1 MASPKHVKSKI
12 HAKKRRLSFVIKN
25 PFMFGVLVLGILF
38 ILFCAFFYAFGY
50 VNGQKA
56 QKANDDIAFEA
67 IVQEAEERYNNMV
80 AEYEARLNTP
90 TEEVNTYNAEAEYI
104 AKLLYGQAR
113 YNSPE
118 AQKAIAWLIINRV
131 ESPYYPNSVQEVVEQ
146 QSQWMGYNDNNIIE
160 DRLYEVALTAV
171 NDWHNG
177 AHRPFSADFLYMVWT
192 SDEITL
198 RTTFEETRG
207 TQYLTVK

>member
-12 HAKKRRLSFVIKN
+12 HAKKHRLSFVIKN
-25 PFMFGVLVLGILF
+25 PFMFGILVLGILF

-67 IVQEAEERYNNMV
+67 IVQEAENRYNNMV

-90 TEEVNTYNAEAEYI
+90 IEEDTYNTEAEYI

-113 YNSPE
+113 YNSLE

-146 QSQWMGYNDNNIIE
+146 PSQWMGYNDNNIIE

>member
-1 MASPKHVKSKI
+1 MASPKHVKPKTRT
-12 HAKKRRLSFVIKN
+12 KKRRLSFVIKN
-25 PFMFGVLVLGILF
+25 PFMFGILVLGILF

-67 IVQEAEERYNNMV
+67 IVQEAENRYNNMV
-80 AEYEARLNTP
+80 AEYEARLNIP
-90 TEEVNTYNAEAEYI
+90 IEEDTYNAEAEYI

-146 QSQWMGYNDNNIIE
+146 PSQWMGYNDNNIIE
-160 DRLYEVALTAV
+160 DNLYEIALTAV

>member
-1 MASPKHVKSKI
+1 MASPKHVKPKI
-12 HAKKRRLSFVIKN
+12 HANKRRLSFVIKN
-25 PFMFGVLVLGILF
+25 PFMFGILVLGILF

-67 IVQEAEERYNNMV
+67 IVQEAENRYNNMV

-90 TEEVNTYNAEAEYI
+90 IEEDTYNAEAEYI

-146 QSQWMGYNDNNIIE
+146 PSQWMGYNDNNIIE

-171 NDWHNG
+171 NNWHNG

>member
-1 MASPKHVKSKI
+1 MASPKHVRPKTRT
-12 HAKKRRLSFVIKN
+12 KKRRLSFVIKN
-25 PFMFGVLVLGILF
+25 PFMFGILVLGILF

-67 IVQEAEERYNNMV
+67 IVQEAENRYNNMV
-80 AEYEARLNTP
+80 ADYEARLNTP
-90 TEEVNTYNAEAEYI
+90 IEEDTYNAEAEYI

-146 QSQWMGYNDNNIIE
+146 PSQWMGYNDNNIIE
-160 DRLYEVALTAV
+160 DSLYEIALTAV

>member
-1 MASPKHVKSKI
+1 MASPKHVKPKTRT
-12 HAKKRRLSFVIKN
+12 KKRRLSFVIKN
-25 PFMFGVLVLGILF
+25 PFMFGILVLGILF

-50 VNGQKA
+50 VNGQKV
-56 QKANDDIAFEA
+56 QKANDDIAFDA
-67 IVQEAEERYNNMV
+67 IVQEAENRYNNMV

-90 TEEVNTYNAEAEYI
+90 IEEDTYNAEAEYI

-146 QSQWMGYNDNNIIE
+146 PSQWMGYNDNNIIE

>member
-1 MASPKHVKSKI
+1 MASPKHVKPKTRT
-12 HAKKRRLSFVIKN
+12 KKRRLSFVIKN
-25 PFMFGVLVLGILF
+25 PFMFGILVLGILF

-67 IVQEAEERYNNMV
+67 IVQEAENRYNNMV

-90 TEEVNTYNAEAEYI
+90 IEEDNYNAEAEYI

-113 YNSPE
+113 YNSLE

-146 QSQWMGYNDNNIIE
+146 PLQWMGYNDNNIIE

>member
-1 MASPKHVKSKI
+1 MASPKHVKPKTRT
-12 HAKKRRLSFVIKN
+12 KKRRLSFVIKN
-25 PFMFGVLVLGILF
+25 PFMFGILVLGILF

-67 IVQEAEERYNNMV
+67 IVQEAENRYNNMV

-90 TEEVNTYNAEAEYI
+90 IEEDTYNAEAEYI

-118 AQKAIAWLIINRV
+118 VQKAIAWLIINRV

-146 QSQWMGYNDNNIIE
+146 PSQWMGYNDNNIIE

-177 AHRPFSADFLYMVWT
+177 AHRPFSSDFLYMVWT

>member
-1 MASPKHVKSKI
+1 MASPKHVKPKI
-12 HAKKRRLSFVIKN
+12 HAKKRGLSFVIKN
-25 PFMFGVLVLGILF
+25 PFMFGILVLGILF
-38 ILFCAFFYAFGY
+38 ILFCTFFYAFGY

-67 IVQEAEERYNNMV
+67 IVQEAENRYNNMV
-80 AEYEARLNTP
+80 AEYEARLNKP
-90 TEEVNTYNAEAEYI
+90 IEEDNYNAEAEYI

-131 ESPYYPNSVQEVVEQ
+131 ESPYCPNTVQEVVEQ
-146 QSQWMGYNDNNIIE
+146 PSQWMGYNDNNIIE

>member
-1 MASPKHVKSKI
+1 MASPKHVKPKTRT
-12 HAKKRRLSFVIKN
+12 KKRRLSFVIKN
-25 PFMFGVLVLGILF
+25 PFMFGILVLGILF

-56 QKANDDIAFEA
+56 QKANDDIALEA
-67 IVQEAEERYNNMV
+67 IVQEAENRYNNMV
-80 AEYEARLNTP
+80 AEYEARINTP
-90 TEEVNTYNAEAEYI
+90 IEEDTYNAEAEYI

-131 ESPYYPNSVQEVVEQ
+131 ESPYYPNSIQEVVEQ
-146 QSQWMGYNDNNIIE
+146 PSQWMGYNDNNIIE

>member
-1 MASPKHVKSKI
+1 MASPKHVKPKTRT
-12 HAKKRRLSFVIKN
+12 KKRRLSFVIKN
-25 PFMFGVLVLGILF
+25 PFMFGILVLGILF

-67 IVQEAEERYNNMV
+67 IVQEAENRYNNMV

-90 TEEVNTYNAEAEYI
+90 IEEDTYNAVAEYI

-113 YNSPE
+113 YTSPE
-118 AQKAIAWLIINRV
+118 VQKAIAWLIINRV

>member
-1 MASPKHVKSKI
+1 M
-12 HAKKRRLSFVIKN
+12 
-25 PFMFGVLVLGILF
+25 LGILF

-90 TEEVNTYNAEAEYI
+90 TEEVNAYNAEAEYI

-146 QSQWMGYNDNNIIE
+146 PSQWIGYNDNNIIE

>member
-1 MASPKHVKSKI
+1 MASPKHVKPKTRT
-12 HAKKRRLSFVIKN
+12 KKRRLSFVIKN
-25 PFMFGVLVLGILF
+25 PFMFGILVLGILF

-67 IVQEAEERYNNMV
+67 IVQEAENRYNNMV
-80 AEYEARLNTP
+80 AEYEARLNAP
-90 TEEVNTYNAEAEYI
+90 IEEDTYNAEAEYI

-146 QSQWMGYNDNNIIE
+146 PSQWMGYNDNNIIE

>member
-1 MASPKHVKSKI
+1 MASPKHVKPKTRT
-12 HAKKRRLSFVIKN
+12 KKRRLSFVIKN
-25 PFMFGVLVLGILF
+25 PFMFGILVLGILF

-67 IVQEAEERYNNMV
+67 IVQEAENRYNNMV

-90 TEEVNTYNAEAEYI
+90 IEEDTYNAEAEYI

-131 ESPYYPNSVQEVVEQ
+131 ESPYYPNSIQEVVEQ
-146 QSQWMGYNDNNIIE
+146 PSQWMGYNDNNIIE

>member
-38 ILFCAFFYAFGY
+38 ILFCTFFYAFGY

-67 IVQEAEERYNNMV
+67 IVQEAENRYNNMV

-90 TEEVNTYNAEAEYI
+90 IEEDAYNAEAEYI

-146 QSQWMGYNDNNIIE
+146 PSQWMGYNDNNIIE

-177 AHRPFSADFLYMVWT
+177 AHRPFSADFLYMVWA

>member
-1 MASPKHVKSKI
+1 MASPKHVKPKT
-12 HAKKRRLSFVIKN
+12 HTKKRRLSFVIKN
-25 PFMFGVLVLGILF
+25 PFMFGILVLGILF

-67 IVQEAEERYNNMV
+67 IVQEAENRYNNMV
-80 AEYEARLNTP
+80 AEYEARLNT
-90 TEEVNTYNAEAEYI
+90 TIEEDNYNAEAEYI

-146 QSQWMGYNDNNIIE
+146 PSQWMGYNDNNIIE

>member
-1 MASPKHVKSKI
+1 MASPKHIKPKI
-12 HAKKRRLSFVIKN
+12 HTKKPRLNFIIKN
-25 PFMFGVLVLGILF
+25 PFMFGILVLGILF

-67 IVQEAEERYNNMV
+67 IVQEAENRYNNMV

-90 TEEVNTYNAEAEYI
+90 IEEDNYNAEAEYI

-146 QSQWMGYNDNNIIE
+146 PSQWMGYNDNNIIE

-177 AHRPFSADFLYMVWT
+177 AHRPFSSDFLYMVWT

>member
-1 MASPKHVKSKI
+1 MASPKHVKPKTRT
-12 HAKKRRLSFVIKN
+12 KKRRLSFVIKN

-67 IVQEAEERYNNMV
+67 IVQEAENRYNNMV

-90 TEEVNTYNAEAEYI
+90 IEEDTYNAEAEYI

-146 QSQWMGYNDNNIIE
+146 PSQWMGYNDNNIIE
-160 DRLYEVALTAV
+160 DNLYEIALTAV

-177 AHRPFSADFLYMVWT
+177 AHRPFSADFLYMVWA

>member
-1 MASPKHVKSKI
+1 MASPKHVRPKTRT
-12 HAKKRRLSFVIKN
+12 KKRRLSFVIKN
-25 PFMFGVLVLGILF
+25 PFMFGILVLGILF

-67 IVQEAEERYNNMV
+67 IVQEAENRYNNMV

-90 TEEVNTYNAEAEYI
+90 IEEDTYNAEAEYI

-146 QSQWMGYNDNNIIE
+146 PSQWMGYNDNNIIE

-177 AHRPFSADFLYMVWT
+177 AHRPFSADFLYMVWA

-207 TQYLTVK
+207 TQYHTVK

>member
-1 MASPKHVKSKI
+1 MASPKHVKPKTRT
-12 HAKKRRLSFVIKN
+12 KKRRLSFVIKN
-25 PFMFGVLVLGILF
+25 PFMFGILVLGILF

-67 IVQEAEERYNNMV
+67 IVQEAENRYNNMV
-80 AEYEARLNTP
+80 AEYEARLNAP
-90 TEEVNTYNAEAEYI
+90 IEEDTYNAEAEYI

-146 QSQWMGYNDNNIIE
+146 PSQWMGYNDNNIIE
-160 DRLYEVALTAV
+160 DGLYEIALTAV

>member
-1 MASPKHVKSKI
+1 MASPKHVKPKI
-12 HAKKRRLSFVIKN
+12 HTKKPRLNFIIKN
-25 PFMFGVLVLGILF
+25 PFMFGILVLGILF

-67 IVQEAEERYNNMV
+67 IVQEAENRYNNMV

-90 TEEVNTYNAEAEYI
+90 IEEDTYNAEAEYI

-146 QSQWMGYNDNNIIE
+146 PSQWMGYNDNNIIE

>member
-1 MASPKHVKSKI
+1 MASPKHVKPKTRT
-12 HAKKRRLSFVIKN
+12 KKRRLSFVIKN
-25 PFMFGVLVLGILF
+25 PFMFGILVLGILF

-67 IVQEAEERYNNMV
+67 IVQEAENRYNNMV
-80 AEYEARLNTP
+80 AEYEARLNTLI
-90 TEEVNTYNAEAEYI
+90 EEDTYNAEAEYI

-146 QSQWMGYNDNNIIE
+146 PSQWMGYNDNNIIE
-160 DRLYEVALTAV
+160 DGLYEIALTAV

>member
-1 MASPKHVKSKI
+1 MASPKHVKPKTRT
-12 HAKKRRLSFVIKN
+12 KKRRLSFVIKN
-25 PFMFGVLVLGILF
+25 PFMFGILVLGILF

-67 IVQEAEERYNNMV
+67 IVQEAENRYNNMV

-90 TEEVNTYNAEAEYI
+90 IEEDTYNAEAEYI

-118 AQKAIAWLIINRV
+118 VQKAIAWLIINRV
-131 ESPYYPNSVQEVVEQ
+131 ESPCYPNSVQEVVEQ
-146 QSQWMGYNDNNIIE
+146 PSQWMGYNDNNIIE

>member
-1 MASPKHVKSKI
+1 MASPKHVKPKTRT
-12 HAKKRRLSFVIKN
+12 KKRRLSFVIKN
-25 PFMFGVLVLGILF
+25 PFMFGILMLGILF

-67 IVQEAEERYNNMV
+67 IVQEAENRYNNMV

-90 TEEVNTYNAEAEYI
+90 IEEDTYNAEAEYI

-146 QSQWMGYNDNNIIE
+146 PSQWMGYNDNNIIE

-177 AHRPFSADFLYMVWT
+177 AHRPFSADFLYMLWT

>member
-1 MASPKHVKSKI
+1 MASPKHVKPKTRT
-12 HAKKRRLSFVIKN
+12 KKRRISFVIKN
-25 PFMFGVLVLGILF
+25 PFMFGILVLGILF

-67 IVQEAEERYNNMV
+67 IVQEAENRYNNMV

-90 TEEVNTYNAEAEYI
+90 IEEDTYNAEAEYI

-146 QSQWMGYNDNNIIE
+146 PSQWMGYNDNNIIE
-160 DRLYEVALTAV
+160 DRTYEVALTAV
-171 NDWHNG
+171 NDWHKG
-177 AHRPFSADFLYMVWT
+177 AHRPFSADFLYMVWA

>member
-1 MASPKHVKSKI
+1 MASPKHVKPKT
-12 HAKKRRLSFVIKN
+12 HTKKRRLSFVIKN
-25 PFMFGVLVLGILF
+25 PFMFGILVLGILF

-67 IVQEAEERYNNMV
+67 IVQEAENRYNNMV
-80 AEYEARLNTP
+80 AEYEARLNIP
-90 TEEVNTYNAEAEYI
+90 IEEDNYNAEAEYI

-146 QSQWMGYNDNNIIE
+146 PSQWMGYNDNNIIE

>member
-1 MASPKHVKSKI
+1 MASPKHVKPKTRT
-12 HAKKRRLSFVIKN
+12 KKRKLSFVIKN
-25 PFMFGVLVLGILF
+25 PFMFGILVLGILF

-56 QKANDDIAFEA
+56 QKANDDIAFET
-67 IVQEAEERYNNMV
+67 IVQEAENRYNNMV

-90 TEEVNTYNAEAEYI
+90 IEEDTYNAEAEYI

-146 QSQWMGYNDNNIIE
+146 PSQWMGYNDNNIIE

>member
-1 MASPKHVKSKI
+1 MASPKHVKPKTRT
-12 HAKKRRLSFVIKN
+12 KKRRLSFVIKN
-25 PFMFGVLVLGILF
+25 PFMFGILVLGILF

-67 IVQEAEERYNNMV
+67 IVQEAENRYNNMV

-90 TEEVNTYNAEAEYI
+90 IEEETYNAEAEYI

-146 QSQWMGYNDNNIIE
+146 PSQWMGYNDNNIIE

>member
-1 MASPKHVKSKI
+1 MASPKHVKPKTRT
-12 HAKKRRLSFVIKN
+12 KKRRLSFVIKN
-25 PFMFGVLVLGILF
+25 PFMFGILVLGILF

-67 IVQEAEERYNNMV
+67 IVQEAENRYNNMV

-90 TEEVNTYNAEAEYI
+90 IEEDTYNAEAEYI

-118 AQKAIAWLIINRV
+118 VQKAIAWLIINRV

-146 QSQWMGYNDNNIIE
+146 PSQWMGYNDNNIIE

-177 AHRPFSADFLYMVWT
+177 AHRPFSSDFLYMVWA

>member
-1 MASPKHVKSKI
+1 MASPKHVKPKTRT
-12 HAKKRRLSFVIKN
+12 KKRRLSFVIKN
-25 PFMFGVLVLGILF
+25 PFMFGILVLGILF

-90 TEEVNTYNAEAEYI
+90 IEEDTYNAEAEYI

-146 QSQWMGYNDNNIIE
+146 PSQWMGYNDNNIIE

>member
-1 MASPKHVKSKI
+1 MASPKHVKPKTRT
-12 HAKKRRLSFVIKN
+12 KKRRLSFVIKN
-25 PFMFGVLVLGILF
+25 PFMFGILVLGILF

-67 IVQEAEERYNNMV
+67 IVQEAENRYNNMV
-80 AEYEARLNTP
+80 AEYEARLNKP
-90 TEEVNTYNAEAEYI
+90 IEEDTYNVEAEYI

-146 QSQWMGYNDNNIIE
+146 PSQWMGYNDNNIIE

>member
-1 MASPKHVKSKI
+1 MASPKHVKPKTRT
-12 HAKKRRLSFVIKN
+12 KKRKLSFIIKN
-25 PFMFGVLVLGILF
+25 PFMFGILVLGILF

-67 IVQEAEERYNNMV
+67 IVQEAENRYNNMV

-90 TEEVNTYNAEAEYI
+90 IEENTYNADAEYI

-146 QSQWMGYNDNNIIE
+146 PSQWMGYNDNNIIE
-160 DRLYEVALTAV
+160 DGLYEVALTAV
-171 NDWHNG
+171 KDWHNG

>member
-1 MASPKHVKSKI
+1 MTSPKHVKPKTR
-12 HAKKRRLSFVIKN
+12 AKKSRLSFVIKN
-25 PFMFGVLVLGILF
+25 PFMFGILVLGILF

-67 IVQEAEERYNNMV
+67 IVQEAENRYNNMV

-90 TEEVNTYNAEAEYI
+90 IEEDNYNAEAEYI

-146 QSQWMGYNDNNIIE
+146 PSQWMGYNDNNIIE

-177 AHRPFSADFLYMVWT
+177 AHRPFSSDFLYMVWT